1 VAIGTSSLNM
11 KQTANFTLAKETIV
25 EKTNFICFDNKVYR
39 FEALI

>member
-11 KQTANFTLAKETIV
+11 KQIANFTLVKETIV
-25 EKTNFICFDNKVYR
+25 EKKTSFALDKVYR

>member
-25 EKTNFICFDNKVYR
+25 EKTTSFALDKVYR